1 MYITTIADSYVQ
13 INYSLSLSLFVII
26 VPKAVGRGYY
36 GPKDDTR
43 AFKLNRA
50 RSLCVII
57 IILMNITRIHNANG
71 MQYLKKSDYIKN
83 KQLSLSLRYIFVK
96 MLVNGREIIM
106 Q

>member
-1 MYITTIADSYVQ
+1 M
-13 INYSLSLSLFVII
+13 
-26 VPKAVGRGYY
+26 VPR
-36 GPKDDTR
+36 DDTR

-57 IILMNITRIHNANG
+57 IIIPNITRILYANG

-96 MLVNGREIIM
+96 MLLNGREIIM